1 VSHSADPYRRLV
13 DAPFRT
19 GKRTSLEDAV
29 GHVRAGCAVAL
40 GGMTLYRRPV
50 ACALAIA
57 RAGATGLTLIDYA
70 ASIEG
75 DLLIGAG
82 CVATV
87 RSCYF
92 GMDVLG
98 LAPMHRQAAQA
109 GTIHIVEE
117 TEATLALG
125 LRAARARVDFMP
137 ARILAQTDVRAVRTD
152 LQDVISPY
160 SGESYVA
167 VPAIVPDIAFIHALM
182 ADEAGNAVL
191 GSDYGVDAD
200 LAAAARRTVVTAER
214 IVETAE
220 IEQSGADVLGGF
232 VDHVVHVPRGA
243 WPTACHPLYETDLPL
258 LADYVE
264 ACREG
269 SFEAF
274 VGDRLSP
281 PSVAL
286 T

>member
-1 VSHSADPYRRLV
+1 VGRSTDPFRPLL
-13 DAPFRT
+13 DAPFLAN
-19 GKRTSLEDAV
+19 KQASLEDAV
-29 GHVRAGCAVAL
+29 GCVRSGDAVAL

-57 RAGATGLTLIDYA
+57 RAGVTGLTLIDYA
-70 ASIEG
+70 AGIEG

-82 CVATV
+82 CIATV

-98 LAPMHRQAAQA
+98 LAPMHRRAAQA
-109 GTIHIVEE
+109 GSIRIVEE

-125 LRAARARVDFMP
+125 LRAARARVDFLP
-137 ARILAQTDVRAVRTD
+137 ARILAQTDVRTVRTD
-152 LQDVISPY
+152 LQDVVSPY

-200 LAAAARRTVVTAER
+200 LAVAARRTVVTAER

-220 IEQSGADVLGGF
+220 IEQSGADLLGGF
-232 VDHVVHVPRGA
+232 VDQVVHLPKGA
-243 WPTACHPLYETDLPL
+243 WPTACHPLYDTDLAV

-269 SFEAF
+269 RFDAF
-274 VGDRLSP
+274 VEDRLSP
-281 PSVAL
+281 PSVPL